1 MLLMLLDASAWV
13 EFFQGTEK
21 SKKVESVLKTEEN
34 FTSIVSIAE
43 IVNWCLRNDIRDM
56 ITIYAEGIK
65 KGSRI
70 LDLSESIAL
79 AAGELNFDRKKTF
92 KNWGMLDSFIVATSL
107 LYDLRIL
114 TKDSQFK
121 DLPNV
126 EMLY

>member
-1 MLLMLLDASAWV
+1 MLLDTSAWV
-13 EFFQGTEK
+13 EFFQGTER

-43 IVNWCLRNDIRDM
+43 IVNWCLRNDIRDL
-56 ITIYAEGIK
+56 ITVYTEGIK

-70 LDLSESIAL
+70 LGLSEAASS
-79 AAGELNFDRKKTF
+79 AAGELNFDRKKTV

-126 EMLY
+126 EML